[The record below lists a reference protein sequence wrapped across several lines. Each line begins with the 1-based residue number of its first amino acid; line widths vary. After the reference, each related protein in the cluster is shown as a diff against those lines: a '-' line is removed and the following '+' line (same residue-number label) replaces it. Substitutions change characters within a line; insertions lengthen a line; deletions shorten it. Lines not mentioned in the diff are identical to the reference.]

1 MDEAHHDHHGN
12 HDDEEWR
19 ETSPMQDF
27 TMGQVGTGLVVM
39 LVGLALVFGVPL
51 LLG

>member
-1 MDEAHHDHHGN
+1 MDDHHDHHGD

-19 ETSPMQDF
+19 ETAPMQDF
-27 TMGQVGTGLVVM
+27 TMGQVGTGMAVA
-39 LVGLALVFGVPL
+39 LVGMVLVFGVPL